1 MVRARSATEEPFHVL
16 QPIPNNRVL
25 NPDAF
30 RRRYRMTVGSRT
42 HPDRNLST
50 DPYIRTQI
58 ACARTWAGSER
69 AASLLEL
76 LGMLAWVHSTPAGSS
91 KVGGD
96 VHYVSVCP
104 GCVISRVAL
113 ADVSG
118 HGKAVSTLSG
128 ELRRLMQRYL
138 PELEHDAL
146 MCDLNR
152 AVQEGLDG
160 VHYATMV
167 AVGWH
172 NERESL
178 LLANAGHPIPC
189 VFEVE
194 RKEWTWLEINPE
206 PRREWPVGVP
216 FGLFACADYDGTA
229 VKLQVG
235 DLVIL
240 YSDGVT
246 EATNPA
252 GDELGPEGLMNLVRQ
267 LDCSSAESLG
277 VQLPSALRSFRGGA
291 EAADDEA
298 IIVLQRVPTLVITNP
313 HASDF
318 SRGFADVRSA
328 T

>member
-1 MVRARSATEEPFHVL
+1 
-16 QPIPNNRVL
+16 
-25 NPDAF
+25 
-30 RRRYRMTVGSRT
+30 MTVGSRT

-104 GCVISRVAL
+104 GCVISRVSL

-138 PELEHDAL
+138 PQLEHDAL

-216 FGLFACADYDGTA
+216 FGLFACADYDRTA

>member
-216 FGLFACADYDGTA
+216 FGLFACADYDRTA

>member
-1 MVRARSATEEPFHVL
+1 
-16 QPIPNNRVL
+16 
-25 NPDAF
+25 
-30 RRRYRMTVGSRT
+30 MTVGSRT

-50 DPYIRTQI
+50 APCIRTQI
-58 ACARTWAGSER
+58 ACAGTWAGSER

-76 LGMLAWVHSTPAGSS
+76 PGMLAWVHSTPAGSS
-91 KVGGD
+91 RVGGD

-104 GCVISRVAL
+104 GCVVSRVAL

-138 PELEHDAL
+138 PELEHDGL
-146 MCDLNR
+146 MRDLNR
-152 AVQEGLDG
+152 AVQQGLDG

-189 VFEVE
+189 VFEAE

-216 FGLFACADYDGTA
+216 FGLFACADYDRTA

-235 DLVIL
+235 DLVLL

-277 VQLPSALRSFRGGA
+277 VQLPSALRRFREGA
-291 EAADDEA
+291 EAADDET
-298 IIVLQRVPTLVITNP
+298 IIVLQRVPTNGHQP
-313 HASDF
+313 SCK
-318 SRGFADVRSA
+318 
-328 T
+328 

>member
-1 MVRARSATEEPFHVL
+1 
-16 QPIPNNRVL
+16 
-25 NPDAF
+25 
-30 RRRYRMTVGSRT
+30 MTVGSRT

-216 FGLFACADYDGTA
+216 FGLFACADFDRTA

>member
-1 MVRARSATEEPFHVL
+1 MVRACRATDEPFHVL

-50 DPYIRTQI
+50 APCIRTQI
-58 ACARTWAGSER
+58 ACAGTWAGSER

-138 PELEHDAL
+138 PELEHDGL
-146 MCDLNR
+146 MRDLNR

-194 RKEWTWLEINPE
+194 SKEWTWLEINPE
-206 PRREWPVGVP
+206 PSGVP
-216 FGLFACADYDGTA
+216 PELTPNPVQEMTDKDGNQDHIHPIGGKYYARRNQSST
-229 VKLQVG
+229 
-235 DLVIL
+235 
-240 YSDGVT
+240 
-246 EATNPA
+246 PA
-252 GDELGPEGLMNLVRQ
+252 AHR
-267 LDCSSAESLG
+267 
-277 VQLPSALRSFRGGA
+277 
-291 EAADDEA
+291 
-298 IIVLQRVPTLVITNP
+298 
-313 HASDF
+313 
-318 SRGFADVRSA
+318 
-328 T
+328 